1 MSPERSAAHPAAP
14 GVLDTGDAAL
24 FTPATTAPGSPG
36 ALDLDGPR
44 LAAMSSGELFGWTQ
58 NVAMGLDPR
67 RLAGRDVLILST
79 LGGMRAP
86 DGSPIALGY
95 HTGHWELGL
104 LVEAAATE
112 LSALGLNPFA
122 AHVSDPCDG
131 RSNGTA
137 AMLDSLPYRND
148 AAIVMRRLVRSLPT
162 AAGVLGIGTCDKGLP
177 AVLMALAGVPHLPA
191 VVVPGGVM
199 LRTEGPEDTA
209 SAQSLAARFA
219 RGEVTLDYASVAA
232 CRACGSA
239 GGGCQFMGTA
249 ATTQV
254 IAEALGLTLPHSALH
269 PSGTAL
275 WRDMASR
282 SARALAALARAGR
295 TTGTLL
301 SDAAVANAMA
311 VHAAVGGSTNLY
323 LHLPA
328 IAHAAGL
335 TRPGAAAWTAVNRR
349 VPRLVDALPN
359 GPRNHATVHVFLAGG
374 VPEVMLHLARR
385 GALDTSVA
393 TVAGGTLADDLAWW
407 ETSRRRHALRE
418 RLFAL
423 DGVDPDDV
431 IRPPGRE
438 LPPTATILDG
448 SLAPGGALVKSTAI
462 APELLDPAGV
472 YRARGTARVF
482 TSEAAAIGA
491 VKSRSIRPGE
501 VMVLIGV
508 GPAFGMPETFQITAA
523 LKYADESGLIPLVT
537 DGRFSGVSTGPCIGH
552 VSPEAAAGGP
562 LGRVRD
568 GDPIEIVID
577 TVALTGRVDF
587 AGDPADLAAR
597 ATHPE
602 LADRVTDLPGDT
614 RLWAALAAVAGGS
627 WGGCVYDTDA
637 IIGALNGTADGAR
650 V

>member
-1 MSPERSAAHPAAP
+1 MGDVRDTDDP
-14 GVLDTGDAAL
+14 GLLA
-24 FTPATTAPGSPG
+24 PATTTAGTPGELP
-36 ALDLDGPR
+36 LDTDR
-44 LAAMSSGELFGWTQ
+44 LAAMTSGELFGWTQ

-67 RLAGRDVLILST
+67 RLAGRDFLVLST

-86 DGSPIALGY
+86 DGTPIALGY

-112 LSALGLNPFA
+112 LTGLGANPFA
-122 AHVSDPCDG
+122 AYVSDPCDG
-131 RSNGTA
+131 RSNGTT

-148 AAIVMRRLVRSLPT
+148 AAMVMRRLIRSLPT
-162 AAGVLGIGTCDKGLP
+162 AAGVLGVGTCDKGLP
-177 AVLMALAGVPHLPA
+177 AVLMALAGVPGLPA

-199 LRTEGPEDTA
+199 LRSEGPEDTA
-209 SAQSLAARFA
+209 SAQSLATRFA
-219 RGEVTLDYASVAA
+219 RGEVSLDYASVAA

-269 PSGTAL
+269 PSGTPL
-275 WRDMASR
+275 WLDMARR
-282 SARALAALARAGR
+282 SARALAGLARAGE
-295 TTGTLL
+295 TTGNLL
-301 SDAAVANAMA
+301 SDAAVRNAMA

-335 TRPGAAAWTAVNRR
+335 ARPAASDWVAVNRA

-385 GALDTSVA
+385 GVLDTGVA

-407 ETSRRRHALRE
+407 ETSARRTTLRN
-418 RLFAL
+418 RLFDV

-438 LPPTATILDG
+438 LAGTVTILDG
-448 SLAPGGALVKSTAI
+448 DGPGNLAPHGALVKSTAI
-462 APELLDPAGV
+462 RPDLIDADGV
-472 YRARGTARVF
+472 YRARGAARVF
-482 TSEAAAIGA
+482 TSEDAAIAA
-491 VKSRSIRPGE
+491 VKSRAIQPGE

-508 GPAFGMPETFQITAA
+508 GPSFGMPETFQVTAA
-523 LKYADESGLIPLVT
+523 LKYIDAGGQIPLVT

-568 GDPIEIVID
+568 GDPIEIEID
-577 TVALTGRVDF
+577 TVALTGRVSS
-587 AGDPADLAAR
+587 AADLSDRGVHPQLAEQTAR
-597 ATHPE
+597 
-602 LADRVTDLPGDT
+602 LPADT
-614 RLWAALAAVAGGS
+614 RLWAALSAVGGGS
-627 WGGCVYDTDA
+627 WGGCVYDPDA
-637 IIGALNGTADGAR
+637 ITAKLA
-650 V
+650 

>member
-1 MSPERSAAHPAAP
+1 MSSEPGHPAPP
-14 GVLDTGDAAL
+14 GVLDTGDPSL
-24 FTPATTAPGSPG
+24 YTPATLGRPARVEEGD
-36 ALDLDGPR
+36 ALPLDAER
-44 LAAMSSGELFGWTQ
+44 LAAMPSGELFGWTQ

-67 RLAGRDVLILST
+67 RLAGRDVLIVST

-86 DGSPIALGY
+86 DGTPIALGY

-112 LSALGLNPFA
+112 LTGLGVNPFA

-148 AAIVMRRLVRSLPT
+148 AAVVMRRLVRSLPT
-162 AAGVLGIGTCDKGLP
+162 AVGVLGIGTCDKGLP
-177 AVLMALAGVPHLPA
+177 AVLMALAGVPGLPA
-191 VVVPGGVM
+191 VAVPGGVM
-199 LRTEGPEDTA
+199 LRTTGPEDTA
-209 SAQSLAARFA
+209 SAQSLATRFA
-219 RGEVTLDYASVAA
+219 RGEVTLDYAGVAA
-232 CRACGSA
+232 CQACGSA

-249 ATTQV
+249 ATSQV
-254 IAEALGLTLPHSALH
+254 IAEALGLALPHSALH
-269 PSGTAL
+269 PSGTPL
-275 WRDMASR
+275 WLDMARR
-282 SARALAALARAGR
+282 SARALAALARAGH
-295 TTGTLL
+295 TTGGLL
-301 SDAAVANAMA
+301 SDAAVRNAMA

-335 TRPGAAAWTAVNRR
+335 ARPTASDWVAVNRA

-385 GALDTSVA
+385 GVLDTDVP

-407 ETSRRRHALRE
+407 EASARRAALRN
-418 RLFAL
+418 RLFDV

-438 LPPTATILDG
+438 LPGTVTILDG
-448 SLAPGGALVKSTAI
+448 NLAPQGALVKSTAI
-462 APELLDPAGV
+462 AAHLLDSDGM
-472 YRARGTARVF
+472 YRCRGTARVF
-482 TSEAAAIGA
+482 TSEDAAIAAIKARAIG
-491 VKSRSIRPGE
+491 PGE

-508 GPAFGMPETFQITAA
+508 GPSFGMPETYQVTAA
-523 LKYADESGLIPLVT
+523 LKYVDDGGLIPLVT
-537 DGRFSGVSTGPCIGH
+537 DGRFSGVSTGPCVGH

-568 GDPIEIVID
+568 GDPIDIEID
-577 TVALTGRVDF
+577 PAGLTGRVDCR
-587 AGDPADLAAR
+587 ADLTGRDVHPDLAAR
-597 ATHPE
+597 TAT
-602 LADRVTDLPGDT
+602 LPADT
-614 RLWAALAAVAGGS
+614 RLWAALSAVGGGS
-627 WGGCVYDTDA
+627 WGGCVYDADA
-637 IIGALNGTADGAR
+637 IVAR
-650 V
+650 LR

>member
-1 MSPERSAAHPAAP
+1 MTVDVRDSGDPALYA
-14 GVLDTGDAAL
+14 
-24 FTPATTAPGSPG
+24 PATTTSGTAGELPLE
-36 ALDLDGPR
+36 AER
-44 LAAMSSGELFGWTQ
+44 LAAMSSGELFGWAQ

-67 RLAGRDVLILST
+67 RLAGRDFLVLST

-86 DGSPIALGY
+86 DGTPIALGY

-112 LSALGLNPFA
+112 LTGLGANPFA

-131 RSNGTA
+131 RSNGTP

-148 AAIVMRRLVRSLPT
+148 AAMVMRRLVRSLPT
-162 AAGVLGIGTCDKGLP
+162 AAGVLGVGTCDKGLP
-177 AVLMALAGVPHLPA
+177 AVLMAVAGVPGLPA

-219 RGEVTLDYASVAA
+219 RGEVSLDYASVAA

-249 ATTQV
+249 ATSQV

-269 PSGTAL
+269 PSGTPL
-275 WRDMASR
+275 WLDMARR
-282 SARALAALARAGR
+282 SARALAGLARAGR
-295 TTGTLL
+295 TTGDLL
-301 SDAAVANAMA
+301 SDAAVRNAMA

-335 TRPGAAAWTAVNRR
+335 TRPTAADWVAVNRA

-385 GALDTSVA
+385 GALDTDVP
-393 TVAGGTLADDLAWW
+393 TVAGATLADDLAWW
-407 ETSRRRHALRE
+407 ETSARRRALRD
-418 RLFAL
+418 RLFDV

-438 LPPTATILDG
+438 LPGTVTILDG
-448 SLAPGGALVKSTAI
+448 NLAPGGALVKSTAI
-462 APELLDPAGV
+462 RPDLIDADGV

-482 TSEAAAIGA
+482 TSEDAAIAA
-491 VKSRSIRPGE
+491 VKARAIRPGE

-508 GPAFGMPETFQITAA
+508 GPSFGMPETFQITAA
-523 LKYADESGLIPLVT
+523 LKHIDDGGLIPLVT
-537 DGRFSGVSTGPCIGH
+537 DGRFSGVSTGPCVGH

-568 GDPIEIVID
+568 GDPIEIEID
-577 TVALTGRVDF
+577 TVALTGRVDC
-587 AGDPADLAAR
+587 
-597 ATHPE
+597 TTV
-602 LADRVTDLPGDT
+602 LADRPVHPALAERVAALPADT
-614 RLWAALAAVAGGS
+614 RLWAALSAVGGGS
-627 WGGCVYDTDA
+627 WGGCVYDTEA
-637 IIGALNGTADGAR
+637 IIGRLG
-650 V
+650 

>member
-1 MSPERSAAHPAAP
+1 MSNSPDPRIYDSGDPTLYAPASITGGPAGALPLEPER
-14 GVLDTGDAAL
+14 
-24 FTPATTAPGSPG
+24 
-36 ALDLDGPR
+36 
-44 LAAMSSGELFGWTQ
+44 LAGMSSGELFGWTQ

-67 RLAGRDVLILST
+67 RLAGRDFLILST

-86 DGSPIALGY
+86 DGTPIALGY

-112 LSALGLNPFA
+112 LTGLGANPFA

-131 RSNGTA
+131 RSNGTS

-148 AAIVMRRLVRSLPT
+148 AAMVLRRLARSLPT
-162 AAGVLGIGTCDKGLP
+162 ASGVLGVGTCDKGLP
-177 AVLMALAGVPHLPA
+177 AVLMAVAGLPGLPA

-209 SAQSLAARFA
+209 SAQSLATRFA
-219 RGEVTLDYASVAA
+219 RGEVSLDYASLAA

-249 ATTQV
+249 ATSQV

-269 PSGTAL
+269 PSGTPL
-275 WRDMASR
+275 WVDMARR
-282 SARALAALARAGR
+282 SARALAALSRARH
-295 TTGTLL
+295 TTGDML
-301 SDAAVANAMA
+301 SDAAMRNAMV

-335 TRPGAAAWTAVNRR
+335 ARPGAADWTAVNRA

-374 VPEVMLHLARR
+374 VPEVMLQLARR
-385 GALDTSVA
+385 GALDVDVP
-393 TVAGGTLADDLAWW
+393 TVSGATLADNLEWW
-407 ETSRRRHALRE
+407 EASGRRMALRN
-418 RLFAL
+418 RLFDV

-438 LPPTATILDG
+438 LPGTATILHG
-448 SLAPGGALVKSTAI
+448 TLAPGGALVKSTAI
-462 APELLDPAGV
+462 SPALLDADGV
-472 YRARGTARVF
+472 YRAVGRARVF
-482 TSEAAAIGA
+482 TSEDDAIAA
-491 VKSRSIRPGE
+491 VKERMVEPGD

-508 GPAFGMPETFQITAA
+508 GPSFGMPETFQITSA
-523 LKYADESGLIPLVT
+523 LKYSDESGLIPLVT
-537 DGRFSGVSTGPCIGH
+537 DGRFSGVSSGPCIGH

-568 GDPIEIVID
+568 GDPIDIEID
-577 TVALTGRVDF
+577 TVNLTGRVDCT
-587 AGDPADLAAR
+587 A
-597 ATHPE
+597 E
-602 LADRVTDLPGDT
+602 VADRPPHPGLLEAAGRLPDDT
-614 RLWAALAAVAGGS
+614 RLWAALTGASGGS
-627 WGGCVYDTDA
+627 WAGCVYDTDA
-637 IIGALNGTADGAR
+637 IVARLTARAAPPGR
-650 V
+650 RS